1 MAASRS
7 AVPDRFTITPMP
19 MPIDSAPLHA
29 ACATRPS
36 AHVGC
41 RTLRAALSATAM
53 ALMAACSAGRP
64 GDVRAVQARPVAAT
78 DFIAAPSAAPT
89 SSGAVPAGGGVPR
102 HREARGEVAED
113 PTGVRLGAGGP
124 EATAPETGGIA
135 TVEGT
140 RGTAP
145 APSWTPS
152 AQPGDRLLVE
162 SLVGQVNGR
171 PIFADRFLGEM
182 EDELRALARRSG
194 RREFVEGAARLITD
208 RLQIVVLN
216 ALFLADAE
224 ASLTPEEQVGLRGW
238 LEQTREVVTARRGGG
253 SVERAQREIQAEA
266 GESLDAYLERIRDS
280 ELIRKLFRERIEP
293 RVIVSWRDVERAYE
307 RRIGEFLPPAVVS
320 LGRIRIPSAGREAE
334 IRAITQ
340 RLHEAREPFLEV
352 AESLGPGQG
361 FWERFP
367 APDGALDAIAFQ
379 DEGLTRAVRSLSAV
393 GDVTPPIAVGPF
405 TWWVAILE
413 IERPEGRSLYD
424 ARVQRLLTAELQRV
438 RRFEEQDR
446 YSDML
451 LRRGIYDPRGVMAQ
465 RLLEIAVRRYAPPA

>member
-1 MAASRS
+1 
-7 AVPDRFTITPMP
+7 
-19 MPIDSAPLHA
+19 MPIDSAPLQA

-36 AHVGC
+36 AHVG
-41 RTLRAALSATAM
+41 RRALRAALPATAM
-53 ALMAACSAGRP
+53 ALVAACSAGRP
-64 GDVRAVQARPVAAT
+64 GDVRTVHAMQVAAT
-78 DFIAAPSAAPT
+78 DFIAASGVEPT
-89 SSGAVPAGGGVPR
+89 SPGAVPAGDRVPR
-102 HREARGEVAED
+102 HRDARAEETED
-113 PTGVRLGAGGP
+113 RAGVRLGAGGP
-124 EATAPETGGIA
+124 EATAPATGGNA
-135 TVEGT
+135 AVEGS
-140 RGTAP
+140 REAATA
-145 APSWTPS
+145 APWAHTV
-152 AQPGDRLLVE
+152 QPGDRLLVE

-320 LGRIRIPSAGREAE
+320 LGRIRILSAGREEE
-334 IRAITQ
+334 ISAITQ

-352 AESLGPGQG
+352 AESLGSGQG

-367 APDGALDAIAFQ
+367 APEGVLDAIEFQ
-379 DEGLTRAVRSLSAV
+379 DEGLTQAVRSLSAV
-393 GDVTPPIAVGPF
+393 GDVTSAIQVGPF

-413 IERPEGRSLYD
+413 IERPAGRSLYD
-424 ARVQRLLTAELQRV
+424 AQVQRLLTAELQRV